1 MKRRQ
6 RKAVFFVWISI
17 YISISVLTFI

>member
-6 RKAVFFVWISI
+6 RKGVFFVWISI
-17 YISISVLTFI
+17 YISIPVLTFI